1 MSAIWDGLEKPL
13 GSHLNPLGNIEIL
26 NLNMK
31 PGNTLKVKGKISADT
46 VGFSINLGCS
56 SRDLAFHFNPRF
68 NESVIVCNS
77 KCSDSWQTELRDRH
91 LPFYRGCTVKF
102 FIEML
107 SDKFRVKLPDG
118 HEVCFP
124 NRHGYRNISY
134 VSIVGGLKIISFKLT

>member
-1 MSAIWDGLEKPL
+1 
-13 GSHLNPLGNIEIL
+13 GNIEIL
-26 NLNMK
+26 NLDMK
-31 PGNTLKVKGKISADT
+31 PGNTLKVKGKIAADT

-77 KCSDSWQTELRDRH
+77 KCSNAWQTEHRDHH

-102 FIEML
+102 LIEML

-118 HEVCFP
+118 HEVYFP
-124 NRHGYRNISY
+124 IRHGYRVINY
-134 VSIVGGLKIISFKLT
+134 MSIMGGFKMVSFKL

>member
-1 MSAIWDGLEKPL
+1 
-13 GSHLNPLGNIEIL
+13 NIEIL
-26 NLNMK
+26 NLDMK
-31 PGNTLKVKGKISADT
+31 PGNILKLKGKICADT
-46 VGFSINLGCS
+46 AGFSINLGSS

-77 KCSDSWQTELRDRH
+77 KCSNVWQTEDRDCH
-91 LPFYRGCTVKF
+91 LPFFRGCTVKF

-124 NRHGYRNISY
+124 NRHGCCKISFL
-134 VSIVGGLKIISFKLT
+134 SIVGGFKMISFKM

>member
-1 MSAIWDGLEKPL
+1 
-13 GSHLNPLGNIEIL
+13 GNVEIL

-56 SRDLAFHFNPRF
+56 SKDLAFHFNARF
-68 NESVIVCNS
+68 NESVMVCNS
-77 KCSDSWQTELRDRH
+77 KCSDVWQTELTVRH
-91 LPFYRGCTVKF
+91 LPFFRGCAVKF

-107 SDKFRVKLPDG
+107 PDLFRVKLPDG

-124 NRHGYRNISY
+124 NRYGYRNITY
-134 VSIVGGLKIISFKLT
+134 ISIVGGLKITSFKL

>member
-1 MSAIWDGLEKPL
+1 ME
-13 GSHLNPLGNIEIL
+13 GNIEIL

-77 KCSDSWQTELRDRH
+77 KCSDSWQTELRDHH
-91 LPFYRGCTVKF
+91 LPFFRGCTVKF

-107 SDKFRVKLPDG
+107 LDKFRVKLPDG

>member
-1 MSAIWDGLEKPL
+1 
-13 GSHLNPLGNIEIL
+13 GNIEIL

-91 LPFYRGCTVKF
+91 LPFFRGCTVK
-102 FIEML
+102 
-107 SDKFRVKLPDG
+107 
-118 HEVCFP
+118 
-124 NRHGYRNISY
+124 
-134 VSIVGGLKIISFKLT
+134 

>member
-1 MSAIWDGLEKPL
+1 
-13 GSHLNPLGNIEIL
+13 GNIEIL

-46 VGFSINLGCS
+46 VGFSINLGYS

-77 KCSDSWQTELRDRH
+77 KHSDSWETELRDCH
-91 LPFYRGCTVKF
+91 LPFFRGCTVKF

-107 SDKFRVKLPDG
+107 SDKFRVKLSDG

-124 NRHGYRNISY
+124 NRHGYQNITY
-134 VSIVGGLKIISFKLT
+134 ASILGGLRIISFKL

>member
-1 MSAIWDGLEKPL
+1 MEELGAEMCVGSQVFQDPL
-13 GSHLNPLGNIEIL
+13 LSMHMIFLMLL
-26 NLNMK
+26 Y
-31 PGNTLKVKGKISADT
+31 S
-46 VGFSINLGCS
+46 FSINLGCS

-91 LPFYRGCTVKF
+91 LPFFRGCTVKF

-124 NRHGYRNISY
+124 NRHGHRNISY

>member
-1 MSAIWDGLEKPL
+1 MKGKK
-13 GSHLNPLGNIEIL
+13 GNIEIL

-56 SRDLAFHFNPRF
+56 SRDLALHFNPRF

-77 KCSDSWQTELRDRH
+77 KCSDFWQTEHRDHH
-91 LPFYRGCTVKF
+91 LPFFRGCTVKF

-124 NRHGYRNISY
+124 NRHGYHNINY
-134 VSIVGGLKIISFKLT
+134 ISIVGGLKIISFKMT